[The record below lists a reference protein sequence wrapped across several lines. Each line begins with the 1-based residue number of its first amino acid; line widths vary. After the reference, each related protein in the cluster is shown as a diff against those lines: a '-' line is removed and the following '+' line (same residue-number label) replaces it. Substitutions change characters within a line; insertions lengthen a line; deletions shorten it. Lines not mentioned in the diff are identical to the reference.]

1 MMASKRKES
10 VDQKNEA
17 ERKNRHPS
25 SRQESLSVGSSEK
38 SFVETQADIFN
49 HRHGLL
55 ILHLLAALMFVPS
68 LAAWFQVLTP
78 STFLVHN
85 YQIRKLIYSN

>member
-1 MMASKRKES
+1 MVVFLFILFHESIMMASKRKES

-17 ERKNRHPS
+17 ERKTR
-25 SRQESLSVGSSEK
+25 SRQESLSVDLSEK

-49 HRHGLL
+49 HVHGLL

-68 LAAWFQVLTP
+68 LAAWFQVLNSLFP
-78 STFLVHN
+78 RS
-85 YQIRKLIYSN
+85 

>member
-17 ERKNRHPS
+17 E
-25 SRQESLSVGSSEK
+25 SRQESLSVDLSEK
-38 SFVETQADIFN
+38 SFVETQADIFS

-68 LAAWFQVLTP
+68 LAA
-78 STFLVHN
+78 
-85 YQIRKLIYSN
+85 

>member
-1 MMASKRKES
+1 MVVFIFLFYGSITAASRRKES

-17 ERKNRHPS
+17 AERKARHPS
-25 SRQESLSVGSSEK
+25 SRQEPLSGELSEK

-68 LAAWFQVLTP
+68 LAAWFQVLF
-78 STFLVHN
+78 SCS
-85 YQIRKLIYSN
+85 Q

>member
-1 MMASKRKES
+1 MTASRRKES
-10 VDQKNEA
+10 VDQINEA
-17 ERKNRHPS
+17 ERKTRHPS
-25 SRQESLSVGSSEK
+25 SREDPVSGDLSEK

-68 LAAWFQVLTP
+68 LAAWFQVLFP
-78 STFLVHN
+78 MSI
-85 YQIRKLIYSN
+85 IRHSSLQFD